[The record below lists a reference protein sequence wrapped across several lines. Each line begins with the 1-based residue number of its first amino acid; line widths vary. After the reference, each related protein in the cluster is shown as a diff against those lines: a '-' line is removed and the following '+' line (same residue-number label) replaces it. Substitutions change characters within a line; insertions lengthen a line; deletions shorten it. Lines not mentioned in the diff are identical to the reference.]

1 MEINFVIIE
10 KGAGLNKICS
20 CLNLSF
26 HLSIVSVVREC
37 VCELMIKLVNSSEY
51 MGWFIDWLTENEDH
65 CLWNFKRQST
75 CPNPVEFES
84 TRKQITLIVVCF
96 PFQFFYEKDF
106 WIFVA
111 YCCSR
116 KGCCL

>member
-1 MEINFVIIE
+1 MEIHFVIIE

-51 MGWFIDWLTENEDH
+51 MG
-65 CLWNFKRQST
+65 
-75 CPNPVEFES
+75 
-84 TRKQITLIVVCF
+84 
-96 PFQFFYEKDF
+96 
-106 WIFVA
+106 
-111 YCCSR
+111 
-116 KGCCL
+116 